1 MSDQPI
7 LLDVAEGIAT
17 ITLNRPEVL
26 NAIDTAM
33 ASGLHKAVE
42 KAEAC
47 SARALLLKG
56 AGRAFCAGGDISAF
70 YQTNDHARV
79 AGQTMAEFHPFILKL
94 AHCRLPCVAAVHGV
108 AAGAGIGLMLAC
120 DFVIAADGTRF
131 NLAYGKIGAS
141 PDGGTSWFLSR
152 ALGTRR
158 SKELAFLSENF
169 DASDAEHFGLVNCAV
184 PNDMLEREAL
194 SLARRLAEGPSA
206 ALAQTKRLID
216 SAWDRELAPH
226 LEDERKTLIRLAAA
240 HDFAEGIDAYR
251 EKRRP
256 TFRGA

>member
-1 MSDQPI
+1 MSDQPV
-7 LLDVAEGIAT
+7 LLEVAGGIAT
-17 ITLNRPEVL
+17 ITLNRPKAL
-26 NAIDTAM
+26 NAIDVAM
-33 ASGLHKAVE
+33 ASELHKAVE
-42 KAEAC
+42 RAEGC

-56 AGRAFCAGGDISAF
+56 AGQAFCAGGDVSAF
-70 YQTNDHARV
+70 YETSDHARV
-79 AGQTMAEFHPFILKL
+79 AGQTMAQFHPSILKL
-94 AHCRLPCVAAVHGV
+94 AHCRLPCVAAVHGA

-120 DFVIAADGTRF
+120 DFVIAAEGTRF
-131 NLAYGKIGAS
+131 NLAYAKIGAS

-169 DASDAEHFGLVNCAV
+169 DASCAERIGLVNRAV

-194 SLARRLAEGPSA
+194 SLTRRLAEGPSA
-206 ALAQTKRLID
+206 ALAETKRLID
-216 SAWDRELAPH
+216 SACDRELAAH
-226 LEDERKTLIRLAAA
+226 IEDERKTLTRLAAA

-256 TFRGA
+256 AFRGA